1 VPQRLTNVL
10 ILLSLPS
17 HDRCFLSTDFVV
29 IPDDTSLFVNAFHS
43 SHLFWFLILYDKWSR
58 NCSSCITTGET
69 EAPEGSRSYPE
80 FLNVFSSAL
89 TYLTT
94 TTYKHVP
101 NRVIN
106 FVLFFEGGGSW
117 GLNSGPSLWATPPAL
132 FLWRVFQH
140 RVSWTICLGWLPT
153 TILLI
158 SASWVTRITGM
169 SHRHPAILFSNYRNA
184 KY

>member
-1 VPQRLTNVL
+1 VLSIVPQRLTNVL

-106 FVLFFEGGGSW
+106 FVLFFGGGGPGAWTQGLHFEPLHQPYFCEGFFNIGSRELFVWAGFQPRSSW
-117 GLNSGPSLWATPPAL
+117 SLPPE
-132 FLWRVFQH
+132 
-140 RVSWTICLGWLPT
+140 
-153 TILLI
+153 
-158 SASWVTRITGM
+158 
-169 SHRHPAILFSNYRNA
+169 
-184 KY
+184 